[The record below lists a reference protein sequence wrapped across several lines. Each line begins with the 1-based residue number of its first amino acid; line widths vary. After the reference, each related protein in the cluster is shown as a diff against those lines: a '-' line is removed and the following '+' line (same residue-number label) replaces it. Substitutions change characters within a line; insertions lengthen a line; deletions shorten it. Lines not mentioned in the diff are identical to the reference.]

1 MPMADMADMAATVIT
16 VVMMM
21 DPGLT
26 CTSSAAITAEG
37 VTCRPT
43 AIVDQ

>member
-26 CTSSAAITAEG
+26 CTSSAVITAEG
-37 VTCRPT
+37 VMSRPT
-43 AIVDQ
+43 AIAGR